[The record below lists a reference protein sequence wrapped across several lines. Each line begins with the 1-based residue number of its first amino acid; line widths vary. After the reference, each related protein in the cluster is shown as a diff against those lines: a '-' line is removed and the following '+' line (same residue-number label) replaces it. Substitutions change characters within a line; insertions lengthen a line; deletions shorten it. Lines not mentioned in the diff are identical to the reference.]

1 MYIIY
6 KIKWTRRQVFFLF
19 LSCLNYQCEDY
30 VRRSGSRA
38 EEAKGIL
45 NFVNSFMLFK
55 RFSMDTYSVMEPCPP
70 SPPSPPLYVIYVC
83 FSKIHFF
90 CSGNKFICFYL
101 KYNAVDFLKSLKI
114 ALVWRGCYWDIVHIL
129 YPCR

>member
-1 MYIIY
+1 MEQKKQKMYIIY
-6 KIKWTRRQVFFLF
+6 KINGLGGRCFFLF

-45 NFVNSFMLFK
+45 NFVNSFILFK

-90 CSGNKFICFYL
+90 VQEINLFVST
-101 KYNAVDFLKSLKI
+101 
-114 ALVWRGCYWDIVHIL
+114 
-129 YPCR
+129 